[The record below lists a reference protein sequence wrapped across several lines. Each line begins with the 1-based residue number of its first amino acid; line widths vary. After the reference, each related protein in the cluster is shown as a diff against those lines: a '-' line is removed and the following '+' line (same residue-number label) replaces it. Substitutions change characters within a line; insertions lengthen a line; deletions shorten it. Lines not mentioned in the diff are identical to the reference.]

1 MNVIYIADAE
11 LTSNTPGSIRCS
23 AVKDFLLLNYDTHYI
38 SLSNQNNKV
47 TSNNKSQINSK
58 YTNTTN
64 NLKLPRLRLNTSFR
78 IFDSSLLSIKFIKN
92 IKKIIFVC
100 KNLNKNEKTI
110 IYVSYK
116 PSSALWLGLFASL
129 LSNGHLLVEYRDL
142 ASQFGNK
149 NKSGLRYFLHLIDTY
164 IEKLFL
170 NYVSKVI
177 VVSNTQSKEFFHYFK
192 KQPTVIF
199 NGYDGDLSLPS
210 IPSMNNNKIEIIY
223 AGTLSSRRN
232 LLFLNKYKKF
242 FILNL
247 FSNQNPFKF
256 GLDEDFDVISNG
268 FVDREILAK
277 KYQTTGAF
285 LLIEGVDTNSDGN
298 IPSKVFEY
306 MKYSKP
312 IFFAG
317 SETSDVYKILS
328 QTGHLIYLNTN
339 KFTNIDFSNF
349 KNTFSKEKTMNFSRA
364 NQLQVLGNLINGF
377 KK

>member
-1 MNVIYIADAE
+1 MNIIYIADAE

-38 SLSNQNNKV
+38 SLSKQNIKV
-47 TSNNKSQINSK
+47 TSNVKNKINSK
-58 YTNTTN
+58 YTDTTYN
-64 NLKLPRLRLNTSFR
+64 FKLPSLRLNTTFR

-92 IKKIIFVC
+92 IKKIIFLC
-100 KNLNKNEKTI
+100 KNLNKNKKTI

-116 PSSALWLGLFASL
+116 PSSALWLGLFASFL
-129 LSNGHLLVEYRDL
+129 TNGHLLVEYRDL

-192 KQPTVIF
+192 KESTVIL
-199 NGYDGDLSLPS
+199 NGFDGDLSLPS
-210 IPSMNNNKIEIIY
+210 IPSMNNNKIEILY

-242 FILNL
+242 LILNL
-247 FSNQNPFKF
+247 FSNQNPFEF
-256 GLDEDFDVISNG
+256 GLDVDFEVINNG
-268 FVDREILAK
+268 FVDRETLAK
-277 KYQTTGAF
+277 NYQNTGAF
-285 LLIEGVDTNSDGN
+285 LLIEGIDTNSDGN

-312 IFFAG
+312 IFFSG
-317 SETSDVYKILS
+317 SESSDVYNILL

-339 KFTNIDFSNF
+339 KLTNINFSNF
-349 KNTFSKEKTMNFSRA
+349 KNTFSKEKTMNFSRG
-364 NQLQVLGNLINGF
+364 NQLQILGDLINGF
-377 KK
+377 KE